1 MPKENKKEKFEKK
14 IYLGEMDDLKKEMFK
29 ELIREYEDIFEYD
42 EEKLG
47 RVDKVKHEI
56 EIREDQEPIAQ
67 KRYRE
72 TEEKEKFIKKE
83 IEQLLK
89 MGKIKKSWSPWSSP
103 VTLAGKKSGN
113 YRFCIDYRKLNSVT
127 KSDAYPLPR
136 IDELL
141 EKFRKGNW
149 FTSLDLA
156 AGYHQVE
163 MAEND
168 KEKTAFIC
176 SQGLFE
182 YNVMPFGLKNAPGTF
197 QRLMDEILKE
207 YIGEFVTVYLDDIMI
222 YSRDFEEHL
231 EHVDR
236 VLNKL
241 GENNMIAKLKKCQ
254 FGLRNINFLGHIVGK
269 DGLRPDEKKVE
280 KIKSIKKPETVTEV
294 RSFLGLCSYYR
305 RFIKDFAKIAKPL
318 HNLTKKDTEFKWKEE
333 QQVAFDVLRTKLIE
347 KPILVYPDFDKE
359 FILITD
365 GSKIGL
371 GAVLAQMNENN
382 KEIVIAYAS
391 RSTVGAEKNYP
402 PTELECLAVFW
413 GIKHFQ
419 KYLVGRKFIVI
430 TDHAALKGL
439 TDGKEQTGR
448 RARWVMKLQQF
459 DFKIVHRSGKKIK
472 NADAL
477 SRLQFEEKDI
487 KENVEDFD
495 QELNKMDYN
504 KEKKLRYVK
513 SENEWFNA
521 KRFRGK
527 WNDVKYFNDKEA
539 ILLNL
544 EDKTEKELLK
554 RLGIENKPQ
563 VVIVEGVDGTGK
575 TTIVEK
581 MIKQLKDKD
590 KLKVRFNTFKRRRND
605 DERFKEPSKEYEWLF
620 RKQIVEEINR
630 RMIEFDD
637 EDIIILDKSPYS
649 EYFYQKT
656 KSFDRGLISPYGN
669 HKMEKEIFKYKDI
682 IDNAVVIFL
691 ENDECWKNYIGRETK
706 KSGKG
711 HKSSYN
717 TLNEGEY
724 MDMVR
729 MFKEYQNV
737 YENEGKYRNIKIKN
751 DDKSWKKVYKW
762 VKGFLERED

>member
-56 EIREDQEPIAQ
+56 EVKEEQEPIAQ

-231 EHVDR
+231 EHVNR

-241 GENNMIAKLKKCQ
+241 RENNMVAKLKKCQ

-280 KIKSIKKPETVTEV
+280 KIKNIRRPETVTEV
-294 RSFLGLCSYYR
+294 RSFLGLCSYS
-305 RFIKDFAKIAKPL
+305 
-318 HNLTKKDTEFKWKEE
+318 
-333 QQVAFDVLRTKLIE
+333 
-347 KPILVYPDFDKE
+347 LVE
-359 FILITD
+359 IRQ
-365 GSKIGL
+365 IG
-371 GAVLAQMNENN
+371 
-382 KEIVIAYAS
+382 
-391 RSTVGAEKNYP
+391 
-402 PTELECLAVFW
+402 
-413 GIKHFQ
+413 
-419 KYLVGRKFIVI
+419 
-430 TDHAALKGL
+430 
-439 TDGKEQTGR
+439 
-448 RARWVMKLQQF
+448 
-459 DFKIVHRSGKKIK
+459 
-472 NADAL
+472 
-477 SRLQFEEKDI
+477 
-487 KENVEDFD
+487 
-495 QELNKMDYN
+495 
-504 KEKKLRYVK
+504 
-513 SENEWFNA
+513 
-521 KRFRGK
+521 
-527 WNDVKYFNDKEA
+527 
-539 ILLNL
+539 
-544 EDKTEKELLK
+544 
-554 RLGIENKPQ
+554 
-563 VVIVEGVDGTGK
+563 
-575 TTIVEK
+575 
-581 MIKQLKDKD
+581 
-590 KLKVRFNTFKRRRND
+590 
-605 DERFKEPSKEYEWLF
+605 
-620 RKQIVEEINR
+620 
-630 RMIEFDD
+630 
-637 EDIIILDKSPYS
+637 
-649 EYFYQKT
+649 
-656 KSFDRGLISPYGN
+656 
-669 HKMEKEIFKYKDI
+669 
-682 IDNAVVIFL
+682 
-691 ENDECWKNYIGRETK
+691 
-706 KSGKG
+706 
-711 HKSSYN
+711 
-717 TLNEGEY
+717 
-724 MDMVR
+724 
-729 MFKEYQNV
+729 
-737 YENEGKYRNIKIKN
+737 
-751 DDKSWKKVYKW
+751 
-762 VKGFLERED
+762 

>member
-1 MPKENKKEKFEKK
+1 MPNENKKEKFEKK
-14 IYLGEMDDLKKEMFK
+14 IYLGEMDDSKEEMFK

-42 EEKLG
+42 GEKLG
-47 RVDKVKHEI
+47 RVNKVKHEI
-56 EIREDQEPIAQ
+56 EVKEDQEPIAQ
-67 KRYRE
+67 KRYRK
-72 TEEKEKFIKKE
+72 TEVKEKFIKKE

-89 MGKIKKSWSPWSSP
+89 MGKISKSWSPWSSP

-163 MAEND
+163 TAEND

-176 SQGLFE
+176 LQGLFE

-222 YSRDFEEHL
+222 YSRNFEEHL
-231 EHVDR
+231 EHVNR

-241 GENNMIAKLKKCQ
+241 KENNMIVKLKKCQ

-269 DGLRPDEKKVE
+269 DGLQPDEKKVE
-280 KIKSIKKPETVTEV
+280 KIKNIKRPETVTEV

-318 HNLTKKDTEFKWKEE
+318 HNLMKKGTEFEWKEE
-333 QQVAFDVLRTKLIE
+333 QQVAFDILRTKLIE

-371 GAVLAQMNENN
+371 GAVLAQMNEDN

-391 RSTVGAEKNYP
+391 RST
-402 PTELECLAVFW
+402 
-413 GIKHFQ
+413 

-487 KENVEDFD
+487 KRDVEDFD

-504 KEKKLRYVK
+504 KEKRLRYVK
-513 SENEWFNA
+513 LGEKWFNA

-527 WNDVKYFNDKEA
+527 WDEMKYFNDKEA

-544 EDKTEKELLK
+544 EDKTERELLK
-554 RLGIENKPQ
+554 RLGRENKPQ
-563 VVIVEGVDGTGK
+563 VIIVEGVDGTGK
-575 TTIVEK
+575 TTIVEN

-590 KLKVRFNTFKRRRND
+590 ELKVRFNTFKRRRND

-620 RKQIVEEINR
+620 RKQVVEEINR

-717 TLNEGEY
+717 TLNEEEY

-737 YENEGKYRNIKIKN
+737 YENGEKYRNMKIKN
-751 DDKSWKKVYKW
+751 NNKSWKKVYKQ
-762 VKGFLERED
+762 VEILLRKTK

>member
-14 IYLGEMDDLKKEMFK
+14 VYLGEMDDLKKEMFK
-29 ELIREYEDIFEYD
+29 GLIREYEDIFEYD

-47 RVDKVKHEI
+47 RVNKVKHEI

-103 VTLAGKKSGN
+103 VTLAGKKNGN

-241 GENNMIAKLKKCQ
+241 RENNMIAKLKKCQ
-254 FGLRNINFLGHIVGK
+254 FGLKNINFLGHIVGK

-280 KIKSIKKPETVTEV
+280 KIKSIKRPETVTEV

-318 HNLTKKDTEFKWKEE
+318 HNLTKKDTEFNWKEE
-333 QQVAFDVLRTKLIE
+333 QQVAFDILRTKLIE
-347 KPILVYPDFDKE
+347 KPILVYPDFDEE
-359 FILITD
+359 FMLITD

-371 GAVLAQMNENN
+371 GAVLAQMNEDN
-382 KEIVIAYAS
+382 KEVVIAYAS

-487 KENVEDFD
+487 KRDVEDFD

-504 KEKKLRYVK
+504 KEKRLRYVK
-513 SENEWFNA
+513 SGDKWFNA

-527 WNDVKYFNDKEA
+527 WDDVKYFNDKEA

-554 RLGIENKPQ
+554 RLGRENKLQ

-575 TTIVEK
+575 TTVVEK

-620 RKQIVEEINR
+620 RKQVVEEINR

-669 HKMEKEIFKYKDI
+669 HKMEKEIFRYKDI

-717 TLNEGEY
+717 TLNEEEY

-737 YENEGKYRNIKIKN
+737 YENEGKYRSIKIKN

-762 VKGFLERED
+762 VKGFLEQED

>member
-1 MPKENKKEKFEKK
+1 
-14 IYLGEMDDLKKEMFK
+14 MDDLKKEMFK

-47 RVDKVKHEI
+47 RVNKVKHEI
-56 EIREDQEPIAQ
+56 EVREDQEPIAQ

-83 IEQLLK
+83 IEQLLE

-141 EKFRKGNW
+141 EKFRKGKW

-207 YIGEFVTVYLDDIMI
+207 YIGDFVTVYLDDIMI
-222 YSRDFEEHL
+222 YSRNFEEHL
-231 EHVDR
+231 EHVNR

-241 GENNMIAKLKKCQ
+241 KENNMIVKLKKCQ

-280 KIKSIKKPETVTEV
+280 KIKSIKRPETVTEV

-318 HNLTKKDTEFKWKEE
+318 HNLTKKDTEFEWKEE
-333 QQVAFDVLRTKLIE
+333 QQVAFDILRTKLIE

-359 FILITD
+359 FMLITD

-371 GAVLAQMNENN
+371 GAVLAQMNEDN
-382 KEIVIAYAS
+382 KEIVVAYAS

-487 KENVEDFD
+487 KRDIESFD
-495 QELNKMDYN
+495 QELNKMDYS

-513 SENEWFNA
+513 SGDKWFNA

-527 WNDVKYFNDKEA
+527 WDDMKYFNDKEA

-544 EDKTEKELLK
+544 EDKTERELLK
-554 RLGIENKPQ
+554 RLRRENKPQ
-563 VVIVEGVDGTGK
+563 VIIVEGVDGTGK
-575 TTIVEK
+575 TTIVEN

-706 KSGKG
+706 KSEKG
-711 HKSSYN
+711 HRSSYN
-717 TLNEGEY
+717 TLNEEEY

-729 MFKEYQNV
+729 MFKENQNV

-751 DDKSWKKVYKW
+751 DDKSWKKVYKQ
-762 VKGFLERED
+762 VEILLRKTK

>member
-1 MPKENKKEKFEKK
+1 MPKENKKKKFEKK
-14 IYLGEMDDLKKEMFK
+14 IYLGEMNDLKKEMFK

-241 GENNMIAKLKKCQ
+241 RENNMIAKLKKCQ

-280 KIKSIKKPETVTEV
+280 KIKSIKRPETVTEV
-294 RSFLGLCSYYR
+294 RSFLGLYSYYR

-333 QQVAFDVLRTKLIE
+333 QQVAFDILRTKLVE

-359 FILITD
+359 FMLITD

-371 GAVLAQMNENN
+371 GAVLAQMNGDN

-448 RARWVMKLQQF
+448 RARWVIKLQQF

-487 KENVEDFD
+487 KEDVEDFD

-513 SENEWFNA
+513 SKNEWFNA

-527 WNDVKYFNDKEA
+527 WDDVKYFNDKEA

-554 RLGIENKPQ
+554 RLGKENKPQ

-605 DERFKEPSKEYEWLF
+605 DKRFKEPSKEYEWLF
-620 RKQIVEEINR
+620 RKQVVEEINR

-669 HKMEKEIFKYKDI
+669 HKMEKEIFRYKDI

-717 TLNEGEY
+717 TLSEEEY

-729 MFKEYQNV
+729 MFKENQNV
-737 YENEGKYRNIKIKN
+737 YEDEGKYRNIKIKN
-751 DDKSWKKVYKW
+751 DDKSWKKVYKQ
-762 VKGFLERED
+762 VKGFMEQED

>member
-1 MPKENKKEKFEKK
+1 MPNESKKEKFERK
-14 IYLGEMDDLKKEMFK
+14 IYLGEMDNLKKEMFK
-29 ELIREYEDIFEYD
+29 ELIREYKDIFEYD

-47 RVDKVKHEI
+47 RVNKVKHEI
-56 EIREDQEPIAQ
+56 EVKEDQEPIAQ

-72 TEEKEKFIKKE
+72 TEEKEK
-83 IEQLLK
+83 
-89 MGKIKKSWSPWSSP
+89 
-103 VTLAGKKSGN
+103 
-113 YRFCIDYRKLNSVT
+113 
-127 KSDAYPLPR
+127 
-136 IDELL
+136 
-141 EKFRKGNW
+141 
-149 FTSLDLA
+149 
-156 AGYHQVE
+156 
-163 MAEND
+163 
-168 KEKTAFIC
+168 
-176 SQGLFE
+176 
-182 YNVMPFGLKNAPGTF
+182 
-197 QRLMDEILKE
+197 
-207 YIGEFVTVYLDDIMI
+207 
-222 YSRDFEEHL
+222 DFEEHL
-231 EHVDR
+231 KHVNR

-241 GENNMIAKLKKCQ
+241 RENNMIAKLKKCQ

-280 KIKSIKKPETVTEV
+280 KIKSIKRPETVTEV

-318 HNLTKKDTEFKWKEE
+318 HNLTKKDTEFEWKEE
-333 QQVAFDVLRTKLIE
+333 QQVAFDILRTKLIE
-347 KPILVYPDFDKE
+347 KPILIYPDFDKE

-371 GAVLAQMNENN
+371 GAVLAQMNEDN
-382 KEIVIAYAS
+382 KEAVIAY
-391 RSTVGAEKNYP
+391 VN
-402 PTELECLAVFW
+402 
-413 GIKHFQ
+413 
-419 KYLVGRKFIVI
+419 
-430 TDHAALKGL
+430 
-439 TDGKEQTGR
+439 GKEQTGR

-487 KENVEDFD
+487 KRDVESFD

-504 KEKKLRYVK
+504 KEKKLRYAK
-513 SENEWFNA
+513 SGNKWFNA

-527 WNDVKYFNDKEA
+527 WDDMKYFNDKEA

-554 RLGIENKPQ
+554 RLGKESKPQ
-563 VVIVEGVDGTGK
+563 IVIVEGVDGTGK
-575 TTIVEK
+575 TTIVENV
-581 MIKQLKDKD
+581 IKQLKDKD

-620 RKQIVEEINR
+620 RKQVVEEINR
-630 RMIEFDD
+630 RMTEFDD

-706 KSGKG
+706 KSEKG
-711 HKSSYN
+711 HKSSYD
-717 TLNEGEY
+717 TLNEEEY
-724 MDMVR
+724 MDMVK

-737 YENEGKYRNIKIKN
+737 YENEEKYRNIKIKN
-751 DDKSWKKVYKW
+751 DNESWKKVYKQVEILLRK
-762 VKGFLERED
+762 VK